1 MTHFTMT
8 LPVALQTTP
17 RPRDVQIAEIGPDTQ
32 VLRSRTWDR
41 LKFEVE
47 YGRRRGTT
55 ANSYL
60 IRSDKT
66 AIIDPPGES
75 FTPIFLEAL
84 QQQVSLSEIDYI
96 IMGHVNS
103 NRMTTLEQLRQLA
116 PQAQVICSRPAA
128 NALQTASPLW
138 QGSLETVRAGDRLAL
153 GSGHC
158 LEFIPVPTPRWPD
171 GLCTY
176 DAGTQI
182 LYSDKLFG
190 AHICSET
197 LWDENWRQLEG
208 DRRYYFDCLQALQSR
223 QVETALDR
231 FESLTLQCLAPGHGP
246 LVRYSLSRLRQD
258 YRQWCQ
264 QQAQRS
270 LRVALL
276 YTSAYGNTA
285 KVADAIAKGLMTA
298 DVAVESINCESTP
311 PETIAQQIKACDG
324 FIIGSPTL
332 GGHAPMQIQAALG
345 CILANVPK
353 TKLAGVFG
361 SYGWSGEAIALLE
374 QKLSDA
380 GYRFGFDPIRVKF
393 SPDNVTLTTCETA
406 GSQFAQQ
413 LRKRS
418 KQPISQPAVSIAQ
431 ADRTAQ
437 AMGRIVGSLCVATLQ
452 RDDFHHGILTAWVSQ
467 ATFDPPGVMLAWPAD
482 EPVFGNLAPD
492 TPFVLNILKEGRTIR
507 RHFSYQLSTRTAFS
521 LLSTRLAENGSPIIT
536 QALAYLECRV
546 KDCIPAGDHQLI
558 YAEVS
563 AGSLLESDGVTAL
576 QHRKSGNQY

>member
-1 MTHFTMT
+1 MTHS
-8 LPVALQTTP
+8 VAIPTTP
-17 RPRDVQIAEIGPDTQ
+17 RPRDVQIAEVGPGTQ

-55 ANSYL
+55 ANAYL

-75 FTPIFLEAL
+75 FTTIYLESL
-84 QQQVSLSEIDYI
+84 QQQVSLNEIDYI
-96 IMGHVNS
+96 ITGHVNS
-103 NRMTTLEQLRQLA
+103 NRMTTLEQLRKLA
-116 PQAQVICSRPAA
+116 PQAQVVCSRPAA

-138 QGSLETVRAGDRLAL
+138 AGAVESVRAGDSLDL
-153 GSGHC
+153 GQGHC

-176 DAGTQI
+176 DPATQI

-231 FESLTLQCLAPGHGP
+231 FEPLALQCLAPGHGP

-285 KVADAIAKGLMTA
+285 KVADAIARGLMTA
-298 DVAVESINCESTP
+298 DVAVESINCESTSP
-311 PETIAQQIKACDG
+311 DTIAQQVKACDG

-332 GGHAPMQIQAALG
+332 GGHAPMQIQTALG
-345 CILANVPK
+345 SILANVPK

-380 GYRFGFDPIRVKF
+380 GYRFGFEPIRVRF

-418 KQPISQPAVSIAQ
+418 KPQVSQPAVSIAQ
-431 ADRTAQ
+431 ANRTAQ
-437 AMGRIVGSLCVATLQ
+437 AMGRVVGSLCVATVQ
-452 RDDFHHGILTAWVSQ
+452 QGDFHHGILTAWVSQ

-482 EPVFGNLAPD
+482 EPVFGQLAPD
-492 TPFVLNILKEGRTIR
+492 TAFVLNILKEGRTIR
-507 RHFSYQLSTRTAFS
+507 RHFSYQLSTKTAFS

-536 QALAYLECRV
+536 KALAYLECTV

-558 YAEVS
+558 YAQVS

>member
-1 MTHFTMT
+1 MNDPHIASAFD
-8 LPVALQTTP
+8 
-17 RPRDVQIAEIGPDTQ
+17 RD
-32 VLRSRTWDR
+32 
-41 LKFEVE
+41 
-47 YGRRRGTT
+47 
-55 ANSYL
+55 
-60 IRSDKT
+60 
-66 AIIDPPGES
+66 
-75 FTPIFLEAL
+75 LEAL
-84 QQQVSLSEIDYI
+84 QAN
-96 IMGHVNS
+96 IMKMGGLVEAS
-103 NRMTTLEQLRQLA
+103 ILESTRALA
-116 PQAQVICSRPAA
+116 ERDIELA
-128 NALQTASPLW
+128 
-138 QGSLETVRAGDRLAL
+138 ETVRAGDRLAL

-345 CILANVPK
+345 CILANV
-353 TKLAGVFG
+353 
-361 SYGWSGEAIALLE
+361 
-374 QKLSDA
+374 D
-380 GYRFGFDPIRVKF
+380 
-393 SPDNVTLTTCETA
+393 
-406 GSQFAQQ
+406 
-413 LRKRS
+413 RK
-418 KQPISQPAVSIAQ
+418 
-431 ADRTAQ
+431 
-437 AMGRIVGSLCVATLQ
+437 
-452 RDDFHHGILTAWVSQ
+452 
-467 ATFDPPGVMLAWPAD
+467 
-482 EPVFGNLAPD
+482 
-492 TPFVLNILKEGRTIR
+492 
-507 RHFSYQLSTRTAFS
+507 
-521 LLSTRLAENGSPIIT
+521 STRLNSSHVRTSRMPS
-536 QALAYLECRV
+536 
-546 KDCIPAGDHQLI
+546 
-558 YAEVS
+558 S
-563 AGSLLESDGVTAL
+563 A
-576 QHRKSGNQY
+576 